1 MKNIDLRVVLGAI
14 FVAVLIAVLLMSSPG
29 RSQTLTQDS
38 QSAAQAIAIAG
49 GAGTGGA
56 AGRTQ
61 RVVTVPGVIPP
72 SFYGANPCS
81 NSASGG
87 GAGMGFG
94 ISIGGQW
101 TEQEC
106 RDQEWFRFLHM
117 AGQGDVATAYVCAR
131 YERLRQAFRDA
142 GRPCP
147 QDRGAYAQAP
157 QAPQAA
163 TLAPP
168 PSPVQPARVR
178 PDWCETASP
187 SERRARAECR

>member
-1 MKNIDLRVVLGAI
+1 MNVPTTKAILALATFAAVTASALSCAFAQGNID
-14 FVAVLIAVLLMSSPG
+14 
-29 RSQTLTQDS
+29 QQS

-49 GAGTGGA
+49 GAGTGAA

-101 TEQEC
+101 TEEEC
-106 RDQEWFRFLHM
+106 RTQEWYRILNM
-117 AGQGDVATAYVCAR
+117 GGQARLAQAYVCDRNANIRRVAR
-131 YERLRQAFRDA
+131 EI
-142 GRPCP
+142 GEPCP
-147 QDRGAYAQAP
+147 QDRVP
-157 QAPQAA
+157 QAV
-163 TLAPP
+163 TLAPL
-168 PSPVQPARVR
+168 PSPVQQASVQPARVR